1 MAKGEGQFFPPG
13 NCPLIYSFHKVIARK
28 VQLTTGMTDGRVISM
43 RRWKVLSLLVPK
55 EYSEAIS
62 NFVIERGATGVEEV
76 EEDSNRQRLRTYFLQ
91 NGREKGILQALHRY
105 LESLKSIDPRLSPV
119 QIEMTSLPE
128 EDWSENWKRFFKPLR
143 VGRRLLIKPPWARV
157 RLKKD
162 EILIEITPGMAFGT
176 GTHATTRLCME
187 ALEKRIKS
195 EAQSVLDVGTGSGI
209 LAIAAA
215 RLGAREVW
223 GVDVDPV
230 AVEIAGKN
238 IKQNRV
244 SEKVRIREGRIGNIR
259 KKFDIIVANLDFKN
273 LWRMRNS
280 LANHLKKKGILILSG
295 ILKEEEEKILQRYS
309 EKGLLRWIETE
320 QEDEWACFTFLK
332 K

>member
-1 MAKGEGQFFPPG
+1 MKRWLVVTLRIPRDFVEG
-13 NCPLIYSFHKVIARK
+13 
-28 VQLTTGMTDGRVISM
+28 
-43 RRWKVLSLLVPK
+43 
-55 EYSEAIS
+55 IS
-62 NFVIERGATGVEEV
+62 NFLIEQGATGIEEF
-76 EEDSNRQRLRTYFLQ
+76 EEDLRWERIKTYFLQ
-91 NGREKGILQALHRY
+91 DGKEKKILHALHRY
-105 LESLKSIDPRLSPV
+105 LKSLEGISPEIFHTPIEAFSIPD
-119 QIEMTSLPE
+119 Q
-128 EDWSENWKRFFKPLR
+128 DWSENWKRFFKPLR